1 MQVVGGGVTPW
12 SGGKIRGGQMGDHS
26 EGVACAQWDHYRLHK
41 SWALRQGGWWDQETE
56 EDPQDSPHFLQG
68 WREILSPHS

>member
-1 MQVVGGGVTPW
+1 
-12 SGGKIRGGQMGDHS
+12 MGDHR

-68 WREILSPHS
+68 WRAQPREGTQKISYP

>member
-1 MQVVGGGVTPW
+1 
-12 SGGKIRGGQMGDHS
+12 MGDHS
-26 EGVACAQWDHYRLHK
+26 EGVACTQWYHYGLPK
-41 SWALRQGGWWDQETE
+41 SWALRQGGWCDQKTE